1 MNILNKIPVKVYY
14 VLIVVL
20 ISQTLLSNL
29 YEQYRNEQISEISSE
44 IYKDRLNVGVDL
56 TYYSLLLLDVSKVIL
71 IPSVSESEKQLLI
84 SEAVNEM
91 KMISKRYSTTE
102 MTVEEREFLEELTFV
117 QVRLLNACQSGD
129 EKAILVSL
137 DEASILIREMSE
149 IQLEETKMLIGRV
162 NSFSDVATMFSQIE
176 TSALI
181 VIMLL
186 IIRHFDRLKLIKPLK

>member
-29 YEQYRNEQISEISSE
+29 YEQYRNEQISDISSE

-56 TYYSLLLLDVSKVIL
+56 TYYSLLLLDVSKTIL
-71 IPSVSESEKQLLI
+71 TPSVSESEKRLLI

-102 MTVEEREFLEELTFV
+102 MTVEEREFLEELTHV
-117 QVRLLNACQSGD
+117 QVRLLHACQSED
-129 EKAILVSL
+129 EKAVLVSL

-149 IQLEETKMLIGRV
+149 IQLEETKTLIGRV
-162 NSFSDVATMFSQIE
+162 NSFSEVATMFSQIE